1 MDRIKF
7 TEQEKKILGRS
18 GDFRVLRRYRESAIA
33 VSLLFC
39 LLFLGIGIASQ
50 SWIPLCVCAVLYALL
65 TMAEKLAYAHALAG
79 YKSIIVKL
87 AKRLNEIKQK

>member
-50 SWIPLCVCAVLYALL
+50 SWIPLCVCAVLYVLL

-87 AKRLNEIKQK
+87 AKRLNELKQK